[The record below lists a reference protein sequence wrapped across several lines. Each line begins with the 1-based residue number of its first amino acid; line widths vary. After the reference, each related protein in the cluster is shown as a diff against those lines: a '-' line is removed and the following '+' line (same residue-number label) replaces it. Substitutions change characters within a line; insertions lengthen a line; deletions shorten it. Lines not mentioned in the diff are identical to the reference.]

1 MLIDQLVHQNLNF
14 LGIHPLKNPTH
25 PLLGVVP
32 VEAQSVA
39 MGGQAVR
46 LEAGIRGGVTI
57 RLRVMKTTRVLLLS
71 LLTVFLLPGAAHAS
85 CAVQLP
91 LSESLAVSSV
101 VFTGTVVSV
110 AGGDRVA
117 TVLVDEVWKGG
128 ALPEQVEVR
137 GGPGDPQSITSV
149 DRSFVKGDK
158 YLFVPIN
165 EAPPFEDNAC
175 TATQE
180 YSPGLENARSLDG
193 SGDGG
198 EVKQV
203 DPPSDE
209 AVVSAPNEGPSQAMK
224 GLIFAVTLGLALAVG
239 YVLKRKAQRA
249 A

>member
-1 MLIDQLVHQNLNF
+1 
-14 LGIHPLKNPTH
+14 
-25 PLLGVVP
+25 
-32 VEAQSVA
+32 
-39 MGGQAVR
+39 
-46 LEAGIRGGVTI
+46 
-57 RLRVMKTTRVLLLS
+57 MKTTRVLLLS
-71 LLTVFLLPGAAHAS
+71 LLTVILLPGAAQAS

-91 LSESLAVSSV
+91 LSESLAASSV

-110 AGGDRVA
+110 AGGDRIA

-158 YLFVPIN
+158 YLFMPIN

-180 YSPGLENARSLDG
+180 YSPGLENARSLDSSG
-193 SGDGG
+193 SGAG
-198 EVKQV
+198 VQV

-209 AVVSAPNEGPSQAMK
+209 AVAPNEGPSQAMK

-239 YVLKRKAQRA
+239 YVLERKAKRA